1 MHNETILQVH
11 LLSLSGQWSGH
22 IICSLNQVN
31 IQWVCFFFLLIFAF
45 FFQKVE
51 SKKKTENKQKGS
63 MGSPIHIGLFSLIF
77 FKPFLFCSQLILL
90 YVKGTLSLFLVYS
103 LGKKRMQLF
112 DRETQLR
119 TRNNTVSKSYCS
131 TIHKCMVVKIQISV
145 YISLHK
151 LRVNTLKIHI
161 RRYQFV
167 LSPHVFLQS

>member
-31 IQWVCFFFLLIFAF
+31 IQWVCFFSINFSI

-51 SKKKTENKQKGS
+51 SKKRTENKQKGS
-63 MGSPIHIGLFSLIF
+63 MGSPIHIGRFSLIF
-77 FKPFLFCSQLILL
+77 FKLFLFCSQLILL

-131 TIHKCMVVKIQISV
+131 TIHKCMVIKIQISV

-167 LSPHVFLQS
+167 LSHHVYLQS